1 MTEWLDQPARA
12 LVEGLS
18 NGRVSSEA
26 ITEALLARIEARN
39 APLNAVIHVDRERA
53 LEQARDRDRR
63 REQGSSPGA
72 LHGLP
77 MTVKD
82 VWEVAGMP
90 TTAGSSSLKE
100 HRPRRHADVIQR
112 LEDEGAI
119 VVGKTNVPVFAS
131 DLQTYNRPFGVSNNP
146 YDHTR
151 TPGGSSGG
159 AAAALAAGM
168 TPLEIGSDV
177 GGSIRTPAHFNGV
190 FGHKPSRDI
199 VSLRGHIPGPPG
211 TLSQPDLAEGGP
223 MARTAD
229 DLALLLDVIAGPR
242 PHEGPQWQ
250 LTLPEPTFS
259 DLGGVRVATCFHDPV
274 SPVADELTRHYE
286 DLATRLAD
294 AGAQVSQADHEWL
307 DHRRLLPL
315 YHNLLG
321 SLLGT
326 GFPAKERRKLKMV
339 ERMIRLFG
347 RWMRMPPGLEQ
358 YIIGVNQPVLSWLQ
372 HAEQREKARASLV
385 ADLFGKADILLTPVT
400 PTTAI
405 PHDHSKP
412 MFRRR
417 ITVDGEER
425 PYTDQM
431 HWIALATALGL
442 PATSAPVGVDENGLP
457 FNIQIIGAPGQD
469 RATIEFARLMEERGL
484 SGFQPPGWE

>member
-1 MTEWLDQPARA
+1 MSEWLDQPARDLAGA
-12 LVEGLS
+12 LRTGS
-18 NGRVSSEA
+18 ITSETVTA
-26 ITEALLARIEARN
+26 ELLARIDARN
-39 APLNAVIHVDRERA
+39 APINAVIHLDREQA
-53 LEQARDRDRR
+53 LDQARERDRQ
-63 REQGSSPGA
+63 REQGQHCGA

-90 TTAGSSSLKE
+90 TTAGSSSLQS
-100 HRPRRHADVIQR
+100 HRPRRNADVIQR
-112 LEDEGAI
+112 LEDAGAI
-119 VVGKTNVPVFAS
+119 IIGKTNVPLFAS
-131 DLQTYNRPFGVSNNP
+131 DLQTYNRLFGVTNNP
-146 YDHTR
+146 RDLGR

-168 TPLEIGSDV
+168 TPLEVGSDV

-211 TLSQPDLAEGGP
+211 TLTQPDLAEGGP

-250 LTLPEPTFS
+250 LSLPEPGFS
-259 DLGGVRVATCFHDPV
+259 RLDQVRVATCFHDPV
-274 SPVADELTRHYE
+274 SPVADALTRHYE

-294 AGAQVSQADHEWL
+294 AGARVSRAEHEWL
-307 DHRRLLPL
+307 DHRHLMPL

-326 GFPAKERRKLKMV
+326 GFKPKQRRQL
-339 ERMIRLFG
+339 RLTGYLLRLFG

-358 YIIGVNQPVLSWLQ
+358 YILGVNQPVLNWLQ
-372 HAEQREKARASLV
+372 YSEQREKARAAIV
-385 ADLFGKADILLTPVT
+385 QDLFSETDILLTPVT

-405 PHDHSKP
+405 PHDRSQP

-417 ITVDGEER
+417 ILVDGRER

-431 HWIALATALGL
+431 HWIALATTLGL
-442 PATSAPVGVDENGLP
+442 PATSAPVGMDENGLP

-469 RATIEFARLMEERGL
+469 RATIEFARLMEEQGL
-484 SGFQPPGWE
+484 SGFRPL

>member
-1 MTEWLDQPARA
+1 MSDWLDRPARQLTEA
-12 LVEGLS
+12 LRT
-18 NGRVSSEA
+18 GRVASE
-26 ITEALLARIEARN
+26 TVTSELLARIDARN
-39 APLNAVIHVDRERA
+39 PPINAVIYLDRERA
-53 LEQARDRDRR
+53 LDQARERDRQ
-63 REQGSSPGA
+63 REHNTPCGA

-90 TTAGSSSLKE
+90 TTAGSSSLSTHHPK
-100 HRPRRHADVIQR
+100 RHADAIQR
-112 LEDEGAI
+112 LENAGAI
-119 VVGKTNVPVFAS
+119 IIGKTNVPLFAS
-131 DLQTYNRPFGVSNNP
+131 DLQTYNRLFGVTNNP
-146 YDHTR
+146 RDLSL

-242 PHEGPQWQ
+242 PHEGPQWT
-250 LTLPEPTFS
+250 LSLPEPGFS
-259 DLGGVRVATCFHDPV
+259 CLGDVRVATCFHDAL
-274 SPVADELTRHYE
+274 SPVADALTRHYE

-294 AGAQVSQADHEWL
+294 AGTSVSRAENEWL
-307 DHRRLLPL
+307 DHRRLMPL

-326 GFPAKERRKLKMV
+326 GFRPKQRRQLKLMGYLV
-339 ERMIRLFG
+339 RLFS
-347 RWMRMPPGLEQ
+347 RWMRIPPGLEQ
-358 YIIGVNQPVLSWLQ
+358 YIIGVNQPVLNWLQ
-372 HAEQREKARASLV
+372 YSEQREQARAALV
-385 ADLFGKADILLTPVT
+385 NTLFGDADVLLTPVT

-405 PHDHSKP
+405 PHNRSQP
-412 MFRRR
+412 MFRRK
-417 ITVDGEER
+417 ILVDGRER

-431 HWIALATALGL
+431 HWIALATVLGL
-442 PATSAPVGVDENGLP
+442 PATSAPVGLDENGLP
-457 FNIQIIGAPGQD
+457 FNVQIIGAPGQD
-469 RATIEFARLMEERGL
+469 RATIEFARLLEAEGL
-484 SGFQPPGWE
+484 SGFDPL